1 MNKAELINQVATST
15 GLSKTDAAKAVTSVI
30 ESIQTSLQNGEK
42 VTLMGFGTFETTERQ
57 ARKGRNPRTGVE
69 LMIPAKKVAKFKAG
83 AKFTTQVNG

>member
-15 GLSKTDAAKAVTSVI
+15 GMSKTDATKAVTSVI

-83 AKFTTQVNG
+83 AKLTNQVNG